1 MKTGLVL
8 EGGAMRGMFTAGVL
22 DSWMDEQIS
31 FDGIVGV
38 SAGALFGINAP
49 AGQKGRA
56 IRYNLKYIRDKR
68 YMGLRSLLTT
78 GNLINADFAF
88 YEVSS
93 KLDVFDEAA
102 FQRSGVD
109 FYAAVTDLH
118 TGAPE
123 YIRITE
129 PFRQMEVLRATSA
142 MPYVSRPVELDG
154 RFYLDGGVSDS
165 IPVHFCKSLGYDK
178 TVLVLTR
185 PLEYR
190 KERPAA
196 WLQRFNRLYYH
207 RYPAF
212 AESLNRRWEV
222 YNRQVEEIIGMEQ
235 RGELFVVRPNGPLPI
250 RRVEKDPAKLQAV
263 YDLGA
268 EAGRASLSGLKE
280 YLLTHECHLQPRYV
294 SRPIPLSYR
303 HPSTH

>member
-1 MKTGLVL
+1 
-8 EGGAMRGMFTAGVL
+8 MRGMFTAGVL

-212 AESLNRRWEV
+212 VESLNRRWEV

-250 RRVEKDPAKLQAV
+250 RRVEKAPAKLQAV

-280 YLLTHECHLQPRYV
+280 YLLTHE
-294 SRPIPLSYR
+294 
-303 HPSTH
+303 

>member
-1 MKTGLVL
+1 
-8 EGGAMRGMFTAGVL
+8 MRGMFTAGVL

-93 KLDVFDEAA
+93 KLDIFDEAA

-185 PLEYR
+185 PLEYQ

-280 YLLTHECHLQPRYV
+280 YLLTHE
-294 SRPIPLSYR
+294 
-303 HPSTH
+303 

>member
-93 KLDVFDEAA
+93 KLDIFDEAA

-165 IPVHFCKSLGYDK
+165 IPVHMIGLWSPSEGVTFADYAYLYQLNTETWTIGEALQQIHMVSVGGMAGMMGVHFRYGANVYVADDGTLTLSATERNSVLGSSLATNDWI
-178 TVLVLTR
+178 
-185 PLEYR
+185 
-190 KERPAA
+190 PAIV
-196 WLQRFNRLYYH
+196 N
-207 RYPAF
+207 
-212 AESLNRRWEV
+212 
-222 YNRQVEEIIGMEQ
+222 
-235 RGELFVVRPNGPLPI
+235 
-250 RRVEKDPAKLQAV
+250 
-263 YDLGA
+263 
-268 EAGRASLSGLKE
+268 
-280 YLLTHECHLQPRYV
+280 
-294 SRPIPLSYR
+294 
-303 HPSTH
+303 